1 MNKKFIA
8 GEIVY
13 ANLGKPPK
21 EVVGHEQ
28 GKERPCIIVNTFPSL
43 QLAVIVPLTSK
54 TPPRM
59 HYTHVFIPSGTAKL
73 TNDSY
78 VLCHQ
83 LRTISYDRISRNLEV
98 LDTSSFFK
106 ILSVLKAVLRL
117 P

>member
-13 ANLGKPPK
+13 AHLGTPPN

-28 GKERPCIIVNTFPSL
+28 GNERPCIIINTFHSM

-54 TPPRM
+54 NPAKK
-59 HYTHVFIPSGTAKL
+59 HYTHVPIPSGTAKL
-73 TNDSY
+73 TSDSY
-78 VLCHQ
+78 ALCHQ
-83 LRTISYDRISRNLEV
+83 LRTISYDRINRSLDV
-98 LDTSSFFK
+98 LDTSNFFK
-106 ILSVLKAVLRL
+106 IQSVLKAVLRL